1 MDELKKFIEQNRG
14 QFDDCELMDGHF
26 DRFMQKLEAEQRHT
40 IGPRRSRTQIL
51 KIAAVAIIS
60 IVLGATVA
68 KSFVNRSVKLIE
80 TEWAN
85 ADPDAPMKLIERTT
99 NYVKAKV
106 EPEYRETQNYYINLV
121 DNRLDEIRATETV
134 DEKQKA
140 ELLKEM
146 SEMDELFVNLQKE
159 LKANPDNPVLIDAM
173 INHYQTKIE
182 VLNQIITNL
191 NSIKQLNTKQDE
203 KVDL

>member
-1 MDELKKFIEQNRG
+1 MF
-14 QFDDCELMDGHF
+14 
-26 DRFMQKLEAEQRHT
+26 
-40 IGPRRSRTQIL
+40 PIL
-51 KIAAVAIIS
+51 H
-60 IVLGATVA
+60 
-68 KSFVNRSVKLIE
+68 R
-80 TEWAN
+80 
-85 ADPDAPMKLIERTT
+85 
-99 NYVKAKV
+99 
-106 EPEYRETQNYYINLV
+106 
-121 DNRLDEIRATETV
+121 TETV

>member
-1 MDELKKFIEQNRG
+1 MDELKKFIEQNRS
-14 QFDDCELMDGHF
+14 QFDDCEPMDGHF

-40 IGPRRSRTQIL
+40 IGRSRTQIL
-51 KIAAVAIIS
+51 KIAAVAVIA
-60 IVLGATVA
+60 IVLGATVV
-68 KSFVNRSVKLIE
+68 STGIHRGVRLIE
-80 TEWAN
+80 AEMAN

-99 NYVKAKV
+99 NYMKAKV
-106 EPEYRETQNYYINLV
+106 EPEYSETQNYYISLV
-121 DNRLDEIRATETV
+121 DNRLDEIRKTETV
-134 DEKQKA
+134 DEQQKA

>member
-1 MDELKKFIEQNRG
+1 MDELKHFIEQNRS
-14 QFDDCELMDGHF
+14 QFDDCEPMDGHF
-26 DRFMQKLEAEQRHT
+26 DRFMQRLEADKRRT
-40 IGPRRSRTQIL
+40 IGLSRSQIL
-51 KIAAVAIIS
+51 KIAAVAVIAL
-60 IVLGATVA
+60 VLGTVVA
-68 KSFVNRSVKLIE
+68 GTGIHRGVKLIE
-80 TEWAN
+80 TEMAN
-85 ADPDAPMKLIERTT
+85 VDREAPMKLVERTT
-99 NYVKAKV
+99 RYVKAKV
-106 EPEYRETQNYYINLV
+106 EPEYSETQKYYISLV
-121 DNRLDEIRATETV
+121 DNRLDEIRKTETV

-146 SEMDELFVNLQKE
+146 SEMDELFANLQKE

-182 VLNQIITNL
+182 VLNQIINNL

>member
-1 MDELKKFIEQNRG
+1 MDELKNFIEQNRS
-14 QFDDCELMDGHF
+14 QFDDCEPMDGHF

-80 TEWAN
+80 TELAN

>member
-1 MDELKKFIEQNRG
+1 MDKLKKFIEQNRS
-14 QFDDCELMDGHF
+14 QFDDCEPMDGHF

-40 IGPRRSRTQIL
+40 IGRSRTQIL

-68 KSFVNRSVKLIE
+68 GSFVNRSVKLIE
-80 TEWAN
+80 TELAN